1 MTEPARQSHRVM
13 NTRPA
18 NRFWKQVQYLL
29 LLDNTHMVPTEVVDT
44 TPWLEY
50 LQSEGREKYA
60 ALVTSSPAAAMLFL
74 LVFLAVGK

>member
-1 MTEPARQSHRVM
+1 MAKSHV
-13 NTRPA
+13 
-18 NRFWKQVQYLL
+18 
-29 LLDNTHMVPTEVVDT
+29 VPTEVVDT

-60 ALVTSSPAAAMLFL
+60 AVVIPSPAAAMLFL